1 MSQLRKT
8 HIADMLSQ
16 LIQDYPEYDVSM
28 LLKAVLR
35 RKNYRNGKSQD
46 SVFFMDATDEQISLA
61 LERTLNDLKIST
73 NGRH

>member
-16 LIQDYPEYDVSM
+16 LIQDYPEYDVPM

-46 SVFFMDATDEQISLA
+46 SVFFMDATDEQIG
-61 LERTLNDLKIST
+61 K
-73 NGRH
+73 

>member
-16 LIQDYPEYDVSM
+16 IIQDYPEYDVSM
-28 LLKAVLR
+28 LIKAILR
-35 RKNYRNGKSQD
+35 RKNYKNGKSQD

-73 NGRH
+73 NGKY